1 MTSATLDPAALRDHV
16 ARSWRDSILPAIS
29 DFIRIPAKSPA
40 FDADW
45 AANGFLDEAVELAEV
60 RQLAPDVHARVQTA
74 LLRHVAE
81 AEPDVLRDRTAV
93 PAHRAGIRNHEPE
106 HRPHRCG
113 LACTIRP

>member
-45 AANGFLDEAVELAEV
+45 AANGFLDDAVELAAAWCRE
-60 RQLAPDVHARVQTA
+60 RKLAGMTV
-74 LLRHVAE
+74 E
-81 AEPDVLRDRTAV
+81 I
-93 PAHRAGIRNHEPE
+93 IR
-106 HRPHRCG
+106 R
-113 LACTIRP
+113 